1 MMKTIVAGTIAGAMG
16 EFVLNVMTYGD
27 MALRGR
33 PASEMPSKVVDRL
46 AETAGVELG
55 EPWERSGKIANR
67 QEAIGALLGYGV
79 AAGVAVGYAVLRRAG
94 LRAPIPVAGL
104 AIGGGAMLLSDSIA
118 TAVGATDPTEW
129 GVEGWLSDIVPHA
142 AYGVV
147 TAATLELIDR

>member
-1 MMKTIVAGTIAGAMG
+1 MMKTIVAGTIAGAVG
-16 EFVLNVMTYGD
+16 EFVLNVLTYGD

-33 PASEMPSKVVDRL
+33 PASEMPARVVERL
-46 AETAGVELG
+46 ADTAGVQLG
-55 EPWERSGKIANR
+55 EPWERSGTIANR

-79 AAGVAVGYAVLRRAG
+79 AVGYAFLRRAG

-118 TAVGATDPTEW
+118 TAVGATDPAEW